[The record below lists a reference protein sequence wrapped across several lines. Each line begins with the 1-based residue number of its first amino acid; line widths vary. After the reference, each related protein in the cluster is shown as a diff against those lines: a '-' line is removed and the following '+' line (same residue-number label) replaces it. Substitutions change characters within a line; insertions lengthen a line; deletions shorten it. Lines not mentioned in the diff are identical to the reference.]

1 MAPIAKC
8 MAEERR
14 RSDGPSAQR
23 LCGIEGGVDV
33 VLVAAIGIGR
43 AEQVTVE
50 LIGARDAKA
59 GASAVAGTRG
69 LDRNSEE
76 QKAGG
81 DDEALYHR
89 AAPTARSSPSWVSVM

>member
-1 MAPIAKC
+1 MAPIANC
-8 MAEERR
+8 MAKERR
-14 RSDGPSAQR
+14 RSDSPSAQR
-23 LCGIEGGVDV
+23 QRDVEGGVDV
-33 VLVAAIGIGR
+33 VKEAGLGIGR

-50 LIGARDAKA
+50 LIGARDIKA